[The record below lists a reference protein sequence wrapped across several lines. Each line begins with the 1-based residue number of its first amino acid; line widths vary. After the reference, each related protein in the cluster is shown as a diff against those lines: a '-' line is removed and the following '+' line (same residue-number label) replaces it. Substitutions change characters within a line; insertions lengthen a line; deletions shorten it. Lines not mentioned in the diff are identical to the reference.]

1 MTPQQVYK
9 GHKDPFHTDLKLFIT
24 MTPLNTHSLN
34 VISYCM
40 KKGEKEK
47 ERKRERERER
57 ER

>member
-40 KKGEKEK
+40 KKG
-47 ERKRERERER
+47 RKRERERER
-57 ER
+57 ERGDM